1 MKSSSATIPL
11 GDARAFRRRARL
23 IRRTRIGLAVVV
35 VGGVALCL
43 IASLRLPS
51 ATSTSLL
58 PSSSSGLVVLDVSAS
73 ISSDTYARIAATLQR
88 LIRSNGSYGL
98 VLFSDTAYQALPPNT
113 PARELRPI
121 KRFFDI
127 APESGTG
134 ALPEAPRSPWADAF
148 GAGTRI
154 STGLSLA
161 LDVIRANGLSNPAV
175 LLVSDLDDDTGDLER
190 VSQVAIAYRRAGIP
204 LHVVGLNAEPED
216 EAFIRRLVPGKG
228 SFTQATLPSETSDS
242 ISGGTDMLLVAAA
255 VLVALCLAA
264 LLFASEPLRW
274 RTS

>member
-1 MKSSSATIPL
+1 MKASSASIPL
-11 GDARAFRRRARL
+11 GDAVAFDRRARMV
-23 IRRTRIGLAVVV
+23 RRVRLVVIALV
-35 VGGVALCL
+35 LGGAALCL
-43 IASLRLPS
+43 AVSLRLS

-58 PSSSSGLVVLDVSAS
+58 PRSSSGVVVLDVSAS

-88 LIRSNGSYGL
+88 LVRSNGSYGL

-121 KRFFDI
+121 ERFFDV
-127 APESGTG
+127 ARQQGTG
-134 ALPEAPRSPWADAF
+134 ALAETPRSPWTDAF

-161 LDVIRANGLSNPAV
+161 LDVIRANRLSNPAV

-204 LHVVGLNAEPED
+204 LHVVGLNAAPED

-228 SFTQATLPSETSDS
+228 SFTEARLPSEGSRFV
-242 ISGGTDMLLVAAA
+242 SGSTDLLLVAAA
-255 VLVALCLAA
+255 VLVALGLAA
-264 LLFASEPLRW
+264 LLLVTEPMRW
-274 RTS
+274 SSTS